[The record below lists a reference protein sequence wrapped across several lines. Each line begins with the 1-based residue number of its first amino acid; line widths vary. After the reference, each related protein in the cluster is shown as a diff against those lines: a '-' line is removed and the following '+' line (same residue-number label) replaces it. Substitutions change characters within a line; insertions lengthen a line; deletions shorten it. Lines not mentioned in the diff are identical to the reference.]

1 MRLHIGVLYLNIIRR
16 ALESLPDQSTS
27 LTTMTDYKQLC
38 AELVHIADAFDSGTE
53 LASNQGQAMDG
64 YSALA
69 AFRDVAYRAR
79 AALTKTEP
87 EKQSV
92 AATAL
97 RAAVDQVV
105 PDQGDIWTRD
115 LRGDAWIRWEERK
128 LIRREILAIAAE
140 LKAQ

>member
-1 MRLHIGVLYLNIIRR
+1 
-16 ALESLPDQSTS
+16 
-27 LTTMTDYKQLC
+27 MTDYKQLC
-38 AELVHIADAFDSGTE
+38 AELYGIFEKYDDESN
-53 LASNQGQAMDG
+53 LAGIYWDMEKAGN
-64 YSALA
+64 
-69 AFRDVAYRAR
+69 DVLDRAR
-79 AALTKTEP
+79 AALAEPEP